1 MPNVQIEKELF
12 DRLSRETA
20 DTTRRVNE
28 IVLRYLNS
36 PENFEATNTAG
47 DTRYRHYFEHG
58 NAD

>member
-12 DRLSRETA
+12 DRLSRETT

-36 PENFEATNTAG
+36 PENFETANIVG